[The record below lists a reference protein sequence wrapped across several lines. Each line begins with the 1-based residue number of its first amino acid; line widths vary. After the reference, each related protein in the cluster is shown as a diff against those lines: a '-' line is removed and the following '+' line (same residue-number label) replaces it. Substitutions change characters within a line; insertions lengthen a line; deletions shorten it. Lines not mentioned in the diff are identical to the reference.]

1 MARLAVAVAV
11 VIALAVGVWML
22 WPDDERGATTTEPLA
37 ASTTTISSTTT
48 EPAPTTTEDDHIVE
62 TVEEAEEILREFWLG
77 WYGGFYRRDAE
88 LIRSVVATEEEVA
101 SAVAN
106 FDLLT
111 FTRAPMTGDFTF
123 AGTEIL
129 RSDSSCLVIWSEFTP
144 PFLEPIGTTG
154 GVHVF
159 RRVGDS
165 WKSLRYWKY
174 RDDLWEDDCS
184 VVFQ

>member
-48 EPAPTTTEDDHIVE
+48 EPAPTTTEDDHIVD

-77 WYGGFYRRDAE
+77 WFQGLYHRDLAR
-88 LIRSVVATEEEVA
+88 IRPLVA
-101 SAVAN
+101 SDAIEETARTQFGAIDFQREPTAEAIALSDVELLLSDETCLAVWSSL
-106 FDLLT
+106 DVRELT
-111 FTRAPMTGDFTF
+111 GAS
-123 AGTEIL
+123 TE
-129 RSDSSCLVIWSEFTP
+129 
-144 PFLEPIGTTG
+144 

-159 RRVGDS
+159 RWINGKWRYA
-165 WKSLRYWKY
+165 SLWAY
-174 RDDLWEDDCS
+174 RNDVWQDDCR
-184 VVFQ
+184 